1 MDGDP
6 EANFAHFCLQKFGW
20 EPSKFMNL
28 PVKER
33 AFVIASIKTRIEA
46 EKKKEAELRDF
57 IQVLLE
63 SAKVFQTRRQQK
75 VERYQELLKKKHQGK
90 LGVDE
95 EEFLELYKV
104 LSSYGMVEKLPKNM
118 LDSKFE
124 EQLQRILELGN
135 AIIAEHKME

>member
-46 EKKKEAELRDF
+46 EKKKEAELKSKGPQEGKTVTVWKYAFTERPKSWPLLCRGYGQELYLWRSGLRKWPKSM
-57 IQVLLE
+57 ISSIRQMLE
-63 SAKVFQTRRQQK
+63 SRTATLH
-75 VERYQELLKKKHQGK
+75 LLN
-90 LGVDE
+90 D
-95 EEFLELYKV
+95 
-104 LSSYGMVEKLPKNM
+104 
-118 LDSKFE
+118 
-124 EQLQRILELGN
+124 
-135 AIIAEHKME
+135 